1 MQTRDQVSFP
11 CSLGLRTT
19 HTSVGI
25 FAYLFAQAEEG
36 VFIHLGSAH
45 LQGQGTEKS

>member
-19 HTSVGI
+19 HTGVGI
-25 FAYLFAQAEEG
+25 FAYLFIQAEEG
-36 VFIHLGSAH
+36 VFIHLRSAH
-45 LQGQGTEKS
+45 LHGQGTEKS